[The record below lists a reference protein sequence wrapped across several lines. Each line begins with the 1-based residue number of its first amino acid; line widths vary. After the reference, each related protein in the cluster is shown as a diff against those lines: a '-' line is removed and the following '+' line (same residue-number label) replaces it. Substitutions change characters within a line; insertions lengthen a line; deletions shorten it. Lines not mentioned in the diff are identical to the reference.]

1 MTWKQKLELAGKL
14 AAFGVAG
21 GFLAFIYGYCMIG

>member
-1 MTWKQKLELAGKL
+1 MKAVLLI

-21 GFLAFIYGYCMIG
+21 GFLAGIVYEAIRRMR

>member
-1 MTWKQKLELAGKL
+1 MKAILLI

-21 GFLAFIYGYCMIG
+21 GFLAGIVYEAIRRVR